1 MTNETKVAAKKTRT
15 KSKET
20 KLKQERLRIQKAL
33 AVLDKRVEAFEAMEA
48 EMEEIDTQRIALGK
62 ELDDVKASLIQE
74 LGLG

>member
-20 KLKQERLRIQKAL
+20 TLKQERLRIQKAL